1 MMVALTVM
9 QMAVQR
15 VAGSVRLRVDQ
26 WASWKAKKE
35 VREVRGV
42 REWGERCER
51 DVREARG
58 VREAGGT

>member
-51 DVREARG
+51 GRRHL
-58 VREAGGT
+58 R

>member
-26 WASWKAKKE
+26 WASWKAKK
-35 VREVRGV
+35 VRGV